1 MKTKLLFLLNR
12 KCIYRIICK
21 TEQEIF
27 YPQFFETTFI
37 ETLIAEEFS
46 LNSNDITS
54 IRKRLLQF
62 YLELQQVRL
71 ASSLDC
77 IRAHDVFKLHCN
89 ESRPII
95 NVCVVCVKLYT
106 STELIIASN
115 LMLVAYQGNM
125 IQCGLYCKHFTGD
138 LYFFKVSFRA
148 LSHLKLRRRVE
159 FSISIEP
166 SEKKYI
172 NLNLERKQ

>member
-1 MKTKLLFLLNR
+1 MKTKLWFLLNR